1 MWGRQRPFGLTMGRT
16 KWRLGLAAALAVAVI
31 GGGAALRPT
40 DKPHRTIS
48 ADLYALQAVPVVNGR
63 LFEAQT
69 GYVFLAGD
77 SHAELVNP
85 TYRLCGREIV
95 NGGVS
100 GAGAELYRDL
110 LTRIAFRR
118 PPDVAVLTIGTN
130 DILRKKDPLS
140 PARIAAFESN
150 VAQILKALPTRK
162 QRVFVTPLPP
172 VGRELAEIVQI
183 EAVAAYSDRLRR
195 LCEQERCVFVDP
207 FSSSREEDGS
217 TARPGAMRDGLHLA
231 SYRDAYARLAD
242 EICPGGTF

>member
-1 MWGRQRPFGLTMGRT
+1 VGVF
-16 KWRLGLAAALAVAVI
+16 VI
-31 GGGAALRPT
+31 AGGAALRT
-40 DKPHRTIS
+40 MDKPQRMIS
-48 ADLYALQAVPVVNGR
+48 ADLYALQAIPVVNGR
-63 LFEAQT
+63 LFEARP

-110 LTRIAFRR
+110 LKRIEFRR

-150 VAQILKALPTRK
+150 VAQILKALPTQM

-172 VGRELAEIVQI
+172 VGRELAGKVQI
-183 EAVAAYSDRLRR
+183 EAVAAYSDRLRK
-195 LCEQERCVFVDP
+195 LCEQERCIFVDP
-207 FSSSREEDGS
+207 FRSSREDDGS

-231 SYRDAYARLAD
+231 SYRDAYTRLAG